1 MQNSTQNYNKIIF
14 ETNQWSDWI
23 IIPKVE
29 EICRRFIVEYRDPEI
44 KVTQ

>member
-14 ETNQWSDWI
+14 ETN
-23 IIPKVE
+23 
-29 EICRRFIVEYRDPEI
+29 CRRFIVEYRDPEI